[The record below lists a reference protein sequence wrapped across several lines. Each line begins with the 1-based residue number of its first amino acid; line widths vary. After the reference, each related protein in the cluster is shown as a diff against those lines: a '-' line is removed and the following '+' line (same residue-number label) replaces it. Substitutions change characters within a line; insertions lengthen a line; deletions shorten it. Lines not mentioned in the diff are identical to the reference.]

1 MNKTN
6 EEIQEAQLRIWSKWQ
21 SFRILFVLRGSFLSS
36 AHCSLNL
43 QEQKKEV
50 VQSMQQKEGKLF
62 KGTWT
67 R

>member
-6 EEIQEAQLRIWSKWQ
+6 EEIQEAIWSKWQ
-21 SFRILFVLRGSFLSS
+21 SFRILFVLRGAFLSS